1 MFSLHVYEER
11 RNRLK
16 ALMPEKS
23 LAIIS
28 AAHEVI
34 RNRDAEYPFRQSS
47 DFWYLTGFT
56 EPDAV
61 LVIGPGQADR
71 LFVRSHTR
79 SFVTEMLSIRLDS
92 RVIFGTSPDLLSQ
105 TQYW

>member
-11 RNRLK
+11 RSRLK
-16 ALMPEKS
+16 ALMPDKS

-61 LVIGPGQADR
+61 LVIGPG
-71 LFVRSHTR
+71 
-79 SFVTEMLSIRLDS
+79 
-92 RVIFGTSPDLLSQ
+92 
-105 TQYW
+105 